1 MAKEIDIVVVGAGPV
16 GLFTVF
22 EAGLLGLNC
31 VLIDNLDKP
40 GGQCAELYPEKP
52 IYDIPGVPFQTAQ
65 EHVDAL
71 LEQIKPFNYELI
83 LNERVEEITEIDHKD
98 DKYWSVTTNEGTKL
112 TTKNIFI
119 AAGAGSF
126 EPRRPPN
133 IEDPDKF
140 INKGVT
146 YAVRSKSTYENKD
159 VFIFGGGDS
168 ALDWCVELA
177 EKAKSLSLVHRR
189 DAFRGAQHTE
199 EQMRELVA
207 AGKVKL
213 LTPYL
218 IDSIEGS
225 DKVTGV
231 SLKNFDTN
239 EIEHYEADELLFLF
253 GLNKKLGPILEWN
266 IDLNGKKIS
275 VNTENFQTSVE
286 GIFAVGD
293 INDYPGKLDL
303 ILSGFHETTLAVQ
316 EAYKRLYPGER
327 VPFGY
332 TTSNSKLQEKLG
344 VQKVSKLE
352 LINLIHKELPQI
364 QCGRCDTP
372 GCKQYAQAI
381 VDGDPH
387 DRCVPGGEK
396 TLKNLNS
403 ILKRILRKLI
413 LNTVQQLRSKKFL
426 LLRKNVLVVKNV
438 LMHALL
444 MQL

>member
-71 LEQIKPFNYELI
+71 LEQIKPF
-83 LNERVEEITEIDHKD
+83 
-98 DKYWSVTTNEGTKL
+98 
-112 TTKNIFI
+112 
-119 AAGAGSF
+119 
-126 EPRRPPN
+126 
-133 IEDPDKF
+133 
-140 INKGVT
+140 NKGVT

-218 IDSIEGS
+218 IDGIEGS

-344 VQKVSKLE
+344 V
-352 LINLIHKELPQI
+352 
-364 QCGRCDTP
+364 
-372 GCKQYAQAI
+372 
-381 VDGDPH
+381 
-387 DRCVPGGEK
+387 
-396 TLKNLNS
+396 
-403 ILKRILRKLI
+403 
-413 LNTVQQLRSKKFL
+413 KK
-426 LLRKNVLVVKNV
+426 
-438 LMHALL
+438 
-444 MQL
+444 

>member
-83 LNERVEEITEIDHKD
+83 LNERVEEITEIDHED
-98 DKYWSVTTNEGTKL
+98 NKYWSVTTNEGTKL

-344 VQKVSKLE
+344 
-352 LINLIHKELPQI
+352 I
-364 QCGRCDTP
+364 
-372 GCKQYAQAI
+372 
-381 VDGDPH
+381 
-387 DRCVPGGEK
+387 
-396 TLKNLNS
+396 
-403 ILKRILRKLI
+403 
-413 LNTVQQLRSKKFL
+413 KK
-426 LLRKNVLVVKNV
+426 
-438 LMHALL
+438 
-444 MQL
+444 

>member
-98 DKYWSVTTNEGTKL
+98 DKYWSVKTNEGTELK
-112 TTKNIFI
+112 TKNIFI

-177 EKAKSLSLVHRR
+177 KKAKSLSLVHRR

-218 IDSIEGS
+218 INSIEGS

-231 SLKNFDTN
+231 SLRNFDTN

-344 VQKVSKLE
+344 
-352 LINLIHKELPQI
+352 I
-364 QCGRCDTP
+364 
-372 GCKQYAQAI
+372 
-381 VDGDPH
+381 
-387 DRCVPGGEK
+387 
-396 TLKNLNS
+396 
-403 ILKRILRKLI
+403 
-413 LNTVQQLRSKKFL
+413 KK
-426 LLRKNVLVVKNV
+426 
-438 LMHALL
+438 
-444 MQL
+444 